1 VRARRPQIAHIR
13 GHRFHGGGGFHRRS
27 IVRRDVRD
35 RVPVIIITYR
45 VAKYVRHLFSDDDD
59 DSENEE
65 KKKKT
70 TQTQK
75 IDLRENGPPYF
86 ETIRLSMIQ

>member
-1 VRARRPQIAHIR
+1 
-13 GHRFHGGGGFHRRS
+13 
-27 IVRRDVRD
+27 
-35 RVPVIIITYR
+35 